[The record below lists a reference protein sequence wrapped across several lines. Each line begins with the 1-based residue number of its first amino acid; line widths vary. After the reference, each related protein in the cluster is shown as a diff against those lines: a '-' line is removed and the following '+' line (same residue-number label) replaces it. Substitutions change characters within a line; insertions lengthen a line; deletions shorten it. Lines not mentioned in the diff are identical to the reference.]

1 MKELSG
7 RPETIKL
14 LGKNIGESLHKTG
27 LGNDSWL
34 MTPKAQGNKSKIQT
48 SGITSND
55 KASA

>member
-27 LGNDSWL
+27 LGNDFL
-34 MTPKAQGNKSKIQT
+34 AYDTKSTRQQKQNT
-48 SGITSND
+48 D
-55 KASA
+55 KWDYIK